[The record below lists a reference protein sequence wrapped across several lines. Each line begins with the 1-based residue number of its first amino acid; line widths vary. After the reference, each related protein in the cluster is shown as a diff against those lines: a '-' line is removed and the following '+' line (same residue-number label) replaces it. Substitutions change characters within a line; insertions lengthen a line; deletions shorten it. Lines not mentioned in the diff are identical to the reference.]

1 MATKKRKPPADVP
14 AILEAVGIDWICD
27 ELLNGKTLTK
37 IARGLNIARSALKR
51 WIDSDEARSARAR
64 EARIDAAS
72 AWDELAE
79 DGLEMAGD
87 PFELQRARELAH
99 HYRWRASKIAPADYG
114 DKKEPE
120 KNESDV
126 NILGG
131 LPD

>member
-14 AILEAVGIDWICD
+14 VILESFGIESICD
-27 ELLNGKTLTK
+27 ELLNGETFTK
-37 IARGLNIARSALKR
+37 IARKLGIARSALKR
-51 WIDSDEARSARAR
+51 WIDADEARSARAR

-72 AWDELAE
+72 AWDEKAE
-79 DGLEMAGD
+79 DCIELAGD

-131 LPD
+131 MPD